1 MILKRNTFIGR
12 FARAIRPFPGR
23 PCTSLL
29 LLAVVSLFG
38 LARTS
43 HAQAI
48 PTAEKAGGLDAF
60 AAVTITNPD
69 YAPSKNAGFTVGGS
83 YLLRKFFWGT
93 PAFAAR
99 YSYTTG
105 TTVNES
111 FFGGGG
117 ELHYHYRM
125 LRPYATVLYG
135 VGGLAVPSIFN
146 YSDSGNT
153 LLIGGGAD
161 VPVSRKFAARGEF
174 NYSFVDITGFHN
186 TPVGEIT
193 LSPWSINIGVVYHI
207 K

>member
-1 MILKRNTFIGR
+1 MMLKRNTLIGR
-12 FARAIRPFPGR
+12 FARAIRPFPG
-23 PCTSLL
+23 CSSTSLL

-38 LARTS
+38 LVRTS

-48 PTAEKAGGLDAF
+48 PTAEKGGGIDAF
-60 AAVTITNPD
+60 AAVTITTPD
-69 YAPSKNAGFTVGGS
+69 YAPSKDAGFTVGGS
-83 YLLRKFFWGT
+83 YILKRFIWGT
-93 PAFAAR
+93 PALAAR

-117 ELHYHYRM
+117 ELRYHYR
-125 LRPYATVLYG
+125 LVRPYATILYG
-135 VGGLAVPSIFN
+135 VGGFAIPSILN

-161 VPVSRKFAARGEF
+161 IPVSRKFAARGEF
-174 NYSFVDITGFHN
+174 TYSFVDITGFHN

-193 LSPWSINIGVVYHI
+193 LTPWSINIGVVYHI

>member
-1 MILKRNTFIGR
+1 MMLKRNTFIGR
-12 FARAIRPFPGR
+12 FARAIRPSPRR

-29 LLAVVSLFG
+29 LLAALSLFG

-48 PTAEKAGGLDAF
+48 PTAEKNGGIDAF
-60 AAVTITNPD
+60 GTLTITDPD
-69 YAPSKNAGFTVGGS
+69 YAGSKDAGFTVGGS
-83 YLLRKFFWGT
+83 YLLRKFIWGT
-93 PAFAAR
+93 PALAAR
-99 YSYTTG
+99 YSYTSG
-105 TTVNES
+105 STVNES

-135 VGGLAVPSIFN
+135 VGGLAIPSIHN

-153 LLIGGGAD
+153 LLIGGGID
-161 VPVSRKFAARGEF
+161 VPVSRKFSARVEYTH
-174 NYSFVDITGFHN
+174 NFVTITGYHN
-186 TPVGEIT
+186 TPLGEIT
-193 LSPWSINIGVVYHI
+193 LTPWSINVGVVYHI